1 MSAKKKVVGLAVC
14 SMGAGMLLV
23 LIVPGW
29 GFVLAAF
36 MVAFGLWQL
45 LC

>member
-1 MSAKKKVVGLAVC
+1 MSAKKKVIGLVVF
-14 SMGAGMLLV
+14 SMGFGMLLV
-23 LIVPGW
+23 LVVPGW

-45 LC
+45 IC